1 MEGWRN
7 GWRDE
12 EWMDGWMRDGR
23 MDGWMRNGWID
34 ACMHGWM
41 DGCPAELSMGYALAQ
56 HLNASCVS
64 ASSNSGGKAQSD
76 ALETGGW
83 VILFP

>member
-1 MEGWRN
+1 MH
-7 GWRDE
+7 
-12 EWMDGWMRDGR
+12 
-23 MDGWMRNGWID
+23 
-34 ACMHGWM
+34 ACMGGM